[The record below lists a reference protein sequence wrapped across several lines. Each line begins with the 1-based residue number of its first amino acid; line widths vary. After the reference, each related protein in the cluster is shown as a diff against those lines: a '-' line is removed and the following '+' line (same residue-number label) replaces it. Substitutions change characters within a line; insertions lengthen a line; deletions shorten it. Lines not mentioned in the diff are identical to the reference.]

1 MAKKQLSSLKL
12 QAVELRAGGKTYKE
26 IAEELGTDIQ
36 QAIDM
41 ASDESDKIA
50 TLRAVKMEAL
60 FQEERIN
67 QTGRI
72 ERLSALQAR
81 LKEELDRRDLSD
93 IPTDKLITLYLKTSE
108 TIKGEVYTPKILSST
123 EQAKA
128 QRERSMFE
136 W

>member
-12 QAVELRAGGKTYKE
+12 QAVELRADGKTYKE